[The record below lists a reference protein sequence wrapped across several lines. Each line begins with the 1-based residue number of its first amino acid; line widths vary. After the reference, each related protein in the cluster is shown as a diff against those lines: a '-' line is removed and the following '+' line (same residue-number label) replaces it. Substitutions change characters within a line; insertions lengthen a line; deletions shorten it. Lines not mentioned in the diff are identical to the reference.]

1 MSPDTIDLNNINR
14 DDDNFDEDD
23 LETIFQVRLI
33 A

>member
-23 LETIFQVRLI
+23 LEAIFQVRLI

>member
-23 LETIFQVRLI
+23 LETIFHVRLM